1 MTSAGTVPEVLARR
15 PKRADARRNYELL
28 VEAAREAFGEDG
40 VGTSL
45 EDIARRAGVGIG
57 TLYRHF
63 PTRRDLFEAVYVSEV
78 VSLCESAQ
86 ELSGLPPWDA
96 LAEFLHGVVRY
107 ASTKRAIA
115 EELTASGGL
124 SELYPACRREI
135 NKAGEPLLERAQAAG
150 VARPDASFDDV
161 LRMLSGITMVAFV
174 EEGQRERVVDMA
186 IDGLRRQPSA
196 N

>member
-1 MTSAGTVPEVLARR
+1 MTSAGTVPDVLARR
-15 PKRADARRNYELL
+15 PKRSDARRNYELL
-28 VEAAREAFGEDG
+28 VEAAREAFGEGG

-78 VSLCESAQ
+78 VSLCESAE
-86 ELSGLPPWDA
+86 ELSGLSPWDA

-115 EELTASGGL
+115 EELTASAGL
-124 SELYPACRREI
+124 SELYPACRMEI
-135 NKAGEPLLERAQAAG
+135 NKAGAPLLERAQAAG
-150 VARPDASFDDV
+150 AARSDASFDDV
-161 LRMLSGITMVAFV
+161 LRMLSGITMVAFT
-174 EEGQRERVVDMA
+174 EPGQRERVVDMA